1 MTNAQPASTTPKRE
15 RKAIS
20 TRVQRVSRVS
30 PHLVRL
36 VLAGDGLRDFP
47 IGAFTDHYVKLL
59 FPPAGGSYRMPFDSE
74 QVRAELPKEQWPS
87 TRTFTVR
94 AFDNENN
101 ELTIDCVVHGDSGLA
116 GPWAARA
123 QPGDEIQLLGPGG
136 GYAPSKDADWHLL
149 VGDASALPA
158 IAVTLARI
166 PAGSPAHA
174 YLYVDDEEEEQQ
186 LPTAAEAHIHWLH
199 RTEGS
204 AEMLLD
210 AVRALEFPPGAVD
223 AFVHGEA
230 GVVRAVRR
238 HLLVERGVPREA
250 LSASGYWKHG
260 RTDEG
265 WRADKPEWKR
275 EAALDEQ

>member
-1 MTNAQPASTTPKRE
+1 M
-15 RKAIS
+15 
-20 TRVQRVSRVS
+20 S

-59 FPPAGGSYRMPFDSE
+59 FPPAGASYRMPFDSE

-136 GYAPSKDADWHLL
+136 GYAPSMDADWHLL

-158 IAVTLARI
+158 IALTLARI

-174 YLYVDDEEEEQQ
+174 YLYVDDQAEEQQ

-204 AEMLLD
+204 ADVLLD
-210 AVRALEFPPGAVD
+210 AVRALEFPPGTVD

-250 LSASGYWKHG
+250 LSASGYWKDG